1 MTSKIFAPAAGFV
14 LAPRFSCFSELT
26 VLHARSPWGGAD
38 CPDNQ
43 GNQGNVWS
51 CKRQSGQCP
60 SVPSLLPPSTHRKTG
75 VRRGLSSFREGG
87 ALDDEGKS
95 VRTVECSSVGP
106 WPWCERTDCL
116 SSARCRVLRRRFFVE
131 CSLSCAALRM
141 RGVGGF
147 LRHSCFLTPSVFQ
160 GARSAGSESALR
172 WAAFWVTHS
181 VALP

>member
-1 MTSKIFAPAAGFV
+1 MQTTIRAMPFRP
-14 LAPRFSCFSELT
+14 LP
-26 VLHARSPWGGAD
+26 P
-38 CPDNQ
+38 P
-43 GNQGNVWS
+43 
-51 CKRQSGQCP
+51 
-60 SVPSLLPPSTHRKTG
+60 PPSTHRKTG

-172 WAAFWVTHS
+172 WAAFWVTHFRGL
-181 VALP
+181 ALLALHCIPAVCEQMVCCLVVQSCRVSL